1 MGRGGSGGL
10 THLVLMVVVL
20 AAGGVYSMH
29 IETVPPSVGFALLVS
44 LVALILASL
53 EKVPVAASIAADAV
67 ALVFGLAIVLAMAHD
82 ESKAGR
88 VLRNLAWSQALLG
101 AWVTYSAASAN
112 SASKRILAT
121 FGDEDRARWR
131 AGDVAFGLDLSRR
144 IIVSAQPSWAA
155 LVVET
160 AWPEPRP
167 EPVVELLRVAAGAS
181 VTEARTILERIRD
194 KGGTE
199 LAEARWALAR
209 AACEVV
215 IEARSREDTGDV
227 GGAAVA
233 RLVVAAAKVVRDDED
248 AVRIF
253 SALILPAIARRA

>member
-10 THLVLMVVVL
+10 THIALIVVVL
-20 AAGGVYSMH
+20 AAGGVYAMN
-29 IETVPPSVGFALLVS
+29 IESVPASVGFSLVVS
-44 LVALILASL
+44 LVALLLASL
-53 EKVPVAASIAADAV
+53 ERVPVAAQVAADAV
-67 ALVFGLAIVLAMAHD
+67 VLVFGLAVAVAMAQD
-82 ESKAGR
+82 ESRTGR

-101 AWVTYSAASAN
+101 AWVTYSAAAAN
-112 SASKRILAT
+112 SASKRMFAT

-131 AGDVAFGLDLSRR
+131 NGDIAFGLELSRR
-144 IIVSAQPSWAA
+144 IVVSAQPSWAA

-167 EPVVELLRVAAGAS
+167 EPVVELLNVAATAS
-181 VTEARTILERIRD
+181 GDEIRAMLERIRD
-194 KGGTE
+194 KGGTD

-215 IEARSREDTGDV
+215 IEARARDDAADV

>member
-10 THLVLMVVVL
+10 AYIALIVVVL
-20 AAGGVYSMH
+20 AAGGVYAMH
-29 IETVPPSVGFALLVS
+29 IEVLPASVGFAIGVS
-44 LVALILASL
+44 LVALLFASL
-53 EKVPVAASIAADAV
+53 ERVPVAASIAAHAV
-67 ALVFGLAIVLAMAHD
+67 VLVFGLGIVVAMGQD
-82 ESKAGR
+82 PSRSGR

-101 AWVTYSAASAN
+101 AWVTYSTAVARSVTK
-112 SASKRILAT
+112 SVLAT
-121 FGDEDRARWR
+121 FDDEDRKRWR
-131 AGDVAFGLDLSRR
+131 SGDLAFGTELARR
-144 IIVSAQPSWAA
+144 IVVSAQPSWAA

-167 EPVVELLRVAAGAS
+167 EAVTELLSTVATAS
-181 VTEARTILERIRD
+181 PDEVRAALERIRD

-209 AACEVV
+209 TACEVV
-215 IEARSREDTGDV
+215 IEARSREDAGDV

-233 RLVVAAAKVVRDDED
+233 RLVVGAAKVVRDDED